1 MKDPIVEEVRR
12 ARRERSARFNHDID
26 AMFED
31 LRRSEEL
38 SKARG
43 VKFVTPKPRS
53 RQRPMR
59 KTSSGKLRTKGTTA
73 ELDG

>member
-12 ARRERSARFNHDID
+12 ARRERSARFKHNID

-31 LRRSEEL
+31 LRRSEEE

-43 VKFVTPKPRS
+43 AKFVTPKPRK
-53 RQRPMR
+53 RPRPMR
-59 KTSSGKLRTKGTTA
+59 KTTPGKLRA
-73 ELDG
+73 